1 MLLML
6 NRLANTWSLVT
17 KRSVSHWKLLISVVV
32 GVMLASTIMS
42 GTVIYFD
49 ALRELALKST
59 LARLT
64 DGEVDIL
71 IKTERG
77 PTTYEE
83 YGKVYDLVNGEVSSK
98 LDWMLTARIEGGR
111 SATFFL
117 TYPPNPDFQYLL
129 RRHEFLYNNL
139 KYQTDEIKN
148 I

>member
-71 IKTERG
+71 IKTKEVR
-77 PTTYEE
+77 PPMRNM
-83 YGKVYDLVNGEVSSK
+83 GKY
-98 LDWMLTARIEGGR
+98 MI
-111 SATFFL
+111 
-117 TYPPNPDFQYLL
+117 
-129 RRHEFLYNNL
+129 
-139 KYQTDEIKN
+139 
-148 I
+148 